1 MPTRSIKLV
10 LSTLMLF
17 CSVAMLVAC
26 QPAQAPDTS
35 ARTGPVAPREGVVPL
50 VRPFPLT
57 AMAEPL
63 VLEFE
68 LPPPG
73 PNSSS
78 TLMIG
83 LRLTGADEAAAA
95 AVARMVAE
103 SGLQAEL
110 ELTHTESG
118 KPIAVPLVRRESRGH
133 GPSELVQVG
142 ADGRVPRAVQTTV
155 DQIAVEQAGISSA
168 ASSSRSLAFAWA
180 RDARPGSYA
189 LRLKLLNPQPDLAS
203 IDAELLLAYQYR
215 AK

>member
-1 MPTRSIKLV
+1 MPMRSIKLV
-10 LSTLMLF
+10 LSALIL
-17 CSVAMLVAC
+17 CSSGAMLVAC
-26 QPAQAPDTS
+26 QPAQAPDTA
-35 ARTGPVAPREGVVPL
+35 ARTGPVTPREDVVPL
-50 VRPFPLT
+50 VRPLSLT

-63 VLEFE
+63 IVEFE
-68 LPPPG
+68 LLPPG

-83 LRLTGADEAAAA
+83 LRLTGTDEAASA

-118 KPIAVPLVRRESRGH
+118 KQIAVPLVRRDSRGH
-133 GPSELVQVG
+133 GPSELVPVS

-189 LRLKLLNPQPDLAS
+189 LRLRLLAPDPELAS
-203 IDAELLLAYQYR
+203 IESELLLAYQHR
-215 AK
+215 SK